1 MTRGAGLKAGLDSR
15 AVVLAAAHIADEQGL
30 DAVTLAAVAERLD
43 VKVPSLYSHV
53 EGLAGLRRDLA
64 LEGTRRLGGALA
76 RAAIGRSGDEAVRAM
91 AGAYRAFVKEHPG
104 LYAATV
110 RAPDPGDR
118 ELQEAAA
125 QIVDVVLQVV
135 SVYGL
140 HEDEALHA
148 VRGLRS
154 LAHGFAT
161 LEAAGGFG
169 LPLDLDASFSRLVEA
184 YIRGL
189 RSATDRQ
196 A

>member
-1 MTRGAGLKAGLDSR
+1 MTRPAGLKAGLDSR
-15 AVVLAAAHIADEQGL
+15 AVVLAAARLADEEGL
-30 DAVTLAAVAERLD
+30 GAVTLAAVAARLD

-53 EGLAGLRRDLA
+53 DGLAGLRRDLA
-64 LEGTRRLGGALA
+64 LEGTHQLGAALA
-76 RAAIGRSGDEAVRAM
+76 SASIGRSGDDAIRAM
-91 AGAYRAFVKEHPG
+91 ANAYRAYVKEHPG

-110 RAPDPGDR
+110 RAPDPGDP

-125 QIVDVVLQVV
+125 RIVDVALRVV
-135 SVYGL
+135 SAYGL
-140 HEDEALHA
+140 RDDEALHA

-169 LPLDLDASFSRLVEA
+169 LPLDLDASYSRLVEA

-189 RSATDRQ
+189 RLAAGQ
-196 A
+196 